1 MQALRV
7 GRHLLLGKE
16 VIRLDVVVLV
26 LRLAAS
32 AVALLREAVAFAKA
46 LGEPEKKDR

>member
-7 GRHLLLGKE
+7 GRHLPSRRE
-16 VIRLDVVVLV
+16 VIRLDVIVLI
-26 LRLAAS
+26 LQLAAS

-46 LGEPEKKDR
+46 LGKPEEEDR